1 MYSYQLTQTIGRRRC
16 SKDKWDLNRRSL
28 TSKVTALPLS
38 HNSCCATNNCTN
50 YEFSTIHISWPSF
63 LSFSEAFP
71 YGVKF
76 TLFFTFPSDDRSR
89 DTLTQ
94 ILKCRLEKWGKWGR
108 VISGLMDWKSNDCF
122 TGIDINDFNVIF
134 SSYSYVSDD
143 SVAVWP
149 HAGIKRS
156 QFFSNVAKK

>member
-94 ILKCRLEKWGKWGR
+94 ILKCKNFELIMLLMLAIRATKLSLGKMGKMRPSYLGFNGLEKQWLFHRNRYKW
-108 VISGLMDWKSNDCF
+108 L
-122 TGIDINDFNVIF
+122 
-134 SSYSYVSDD
+134 
-143 SVAVWP
+143 
-149 HAGIKRS
+149 
-156 QFFSNVAKK
+156 